1 MRSSIEIFP
10 KMLYLLKEKKLTPN
24 KISMVI
30 KSDRRT
36 VNKMLDVA
44 EKLGFVTFESMK
56 IENRVYRTY
65 TLSLEFK
72 KFLKEAVR

>member
-1 MRSSIEIFP
+1 MIRILRKGEV
-10 KMLYLLKEKKLTPN
+10 TPN
-24 KISMVI
+24 KIARQLS
-30 KSDRRT
+30 SDRRT

-44 EKLGFVTFESMK
+44 EKLSFVTFESMK

-72 KFLKEAVR
+72 KFLKEVRK